1 MDTSNLCTWEGE
13 AGRSEVQRYH
23 QLHRKFKIS
32 LGSTRPISNITIF
45 LVVIIITPIY
55 NIERKCSL
63 IRDTHSSRSCRM
75 ARPQRSFNVI
85 TKEMKTMRL
94 KRETSH
100 LGFSMKKEL
109 QKEQSQNISVNT
121 QLGDSFYYIN
131 IVSEVLA
138 FKFAFGKTK

>member
-1 MDTSNLCTWEGE
+1 
-13 AGRSEVQRYH
+13 
-23 QLHRKFKIS
+23 
-32 LGSTRPISNITIF
+32 
-45 LVVIIITPIY
+45 
-55 NIERKCSL
+55 
-63 IRDTHSSRSCRM
+63 
-75 ARPQRSFNVI
+75 
-85 TKEMKTMRL
+85 MRL

-131 IVSEVLA
+131 IVSEVLS

>member
-1 MDTSNLCTWEGE
+1 M
-13 AGRSEVQRYH
+13 AG
-23 QLHRKFKIS
+23 
-32 LGSTRPISNITIF
+32 
-45 LVVIIITPIY
+45 
-55 NIERKCSL
+55 
-63 IRDTHSSRSCRM
+63 
-75 ARPQRSFNVI
+75 PQRSFNVI
-85 TKEMKTMRL
+85 TKEMKTMCL

-138 FKFAFGKTK
+138 FKFAFGKTR